1 MGSFGTENFRS
12 LIFFIFWL
20 FTEFSRLRDRGVV
33 RHLASERHAR
43 RSICRSSA
51 TRLLQQARR
60 TASHAGRPCAGFGNL
75 VEAPALRI
83 VDLARPL
90 GYHDGFRRLAS
101 VRLIG
106 PQGSGEARLAVQ
118 HFTQRV
124 GTSTTHHV
132 VLPNPRRRLQGRA
145 LTRLTMSRRF
155 GRTKREEVDAM
166 QVKETVAYVLNHEF
180 QISVPASDLDA
191 KADARLVDLKDK
203 VRLNGFR
210 PGKVPVS
217 HLKKVYG
224 RSVMAET
231 VEQTIRDTNS
241 QIFSERGFRL
251 ATEPKVTMPTEE
263 KAVEDILTGKSDLTY
278 TVAIEVVPAI
288 QLADFKSFSVE
299 KPVADVT
306 DADVDE
312 AIKRIADQNRGYTA
326 KAEGAK
332 AETGDRVTISFKG
345 TIDGTPF
352 DGGTGENIQVV
363 IGAGQ
368 FIPGFE
374 EQLVGIA
381 AGETRNLKVS
391 FPKNYM
397 SEKLA
402 GQPAEFETTATAIEA
417 PQGVEINDEFA
428 KTLGLESLDKLK
440 QAARERLTAE
450 YAGATRQR
458 VKRTLLDR
466 LDEAHQFE
474 APPTL
479 IDEEF
484 NLMWNSIKAEM
495 ESGGKTFADENT
507 TEEASQEEYR
517 KIADRRVRLGLVLS
531 EIGEK
536 NKITV
541 TDDEVSRAVI
551 ERARQ
556 MPGREKEV
564 WDYYRSNA
572 NALAQLRA
580 PIYEDKVVDFILELA
595 NVTEKK
601 VTREDLFKDDEA
613 EKSAA

>member
-1 MGSFGTENFRS
+1 
-12 LIFFIFWL
+12 
-20 FTEFSRLRDRGVV
+20 
-33 RHLASERHAR
+33 
-43 RSICRSSA
+43 
-51 TRLLQQARR
+51 
-60 TASHAGRPCAGFGNL
+60 
-75 VEAPALRI
+75 
-83 VDLARPL
+83 
-90 GYHDGFRRLAS
+90 
-101 VRLIG
+101 
-106 PQGSGEARLAVQ
+106 
-118 HFTQRV
+118 
-124 GTSTTHHV
+124 
-132 VLPNPRRRLQGRA
+132 
-145 LTRLTMSRRF
+145 MSRRL
-155 GRTKREEVDAM
+155 TPDESEKKIDAM
-166 QVKETVAYVLNHEF
+166 QVTETLVEGLKHEF

-191 KADARLVDLKDK
+191 KADVRLVELKDK

-231 VEQTIRDTNS
+231 IDQTIRDTNS
-241 QIFSERGFRL
+241 QIFTERGFRL
-251 ATEPKVTMPTEE
+251 ATEPKVTMPTEQ

-278 TVAIEVVPAI
+278 TVSIEVVPTIA
-288 QLADFKSFSVE
+288 LADFKSFTVE
-299 KPVADVT
+299 KPVVEVT

-312 AIKRIADQNRGYTA
+312 AIKRIADQNRTFAAKGDDA
-326 KAEGAK
+326 KAEN
-332 AETGDRVTISFKG
+332 GDRVTISFKG

-352 DGGTGENIQVV
+352 DGGTSENIQVT
-363 IGAGQ
+363 IGSNT

-374 EQLVGIA
+374 EQLLGIA
-381 AGETRNLKVS
+381 AGETRVLKVS
-391 FPKNYM
+391 FPKNYA

-402 GQPAEFETTATAIEA
+402 GQPAEFETTATLIEA
-417 PQGVEINDEFA
+417 PQDARIDDEFA

-440 QAARERLTAE
+440 DAARERLVAE
-450 YAGATRQR
+450 FAGATRQR
-458 VKRTLLDR
+458 VKRMLLDR
-466 LDEAHQFE
+466 LDESHRFE
-474 APPTL
+474 APPSL
-479 IDEEF
+479 VEEEF

-495 ESGGKTFADENT
+495 ESGGKTFADEDT
-507 TEEASQEEYR
+507 TEEAAKEEYH

-564 WDYYRSNA
+564 WDYYRNNN

-601 VTREDLFKDDEA
+601 VTREDLYKDDEA

>member
-1 MGSFGTENFRS
+1 
-12 LIFFIFWL
+12 
-20 FTEFSRLRDRGVV
+20 
-33 RHLASERHAR
+33 
-43 RSICRSSA
+43 
-51 TRLLQQARR
+51 
-60 TASHAGRPCAGFGNL
+60 
-75 VEAPALRI
+75 
-83 VDLARPL
+83 
-90 GYHDGFRRLAS
+90 
-101 VRLIG
+101 
-106 PQGSGEARLAVQ
+106 
-118 HFTQRV
+118 
-124 GTSTTHHV
+124 
-132 VLPNPRRRLQGRA
+132 
-145 LTRLTMSRRF
+145 
-155 GRTKREEVDAM
+155 M
-166 QVKETVAYVLNHEF
+166 QVTETLAEGLKHEF

-191 KADARLVDLKDK
+191 KAGARLVDLKEK

-231 VEQTIRDTNS
+231 IDQTIRDTNS
-241 QIFSERGFRL
+241 QIFTERGFRL
-251 ATEPKVTMPTEE
+251 ATQPKITMPTAESE
-263 KAVEDILTGKSDLTY
+263 VDDILAGKSDLTY
-278 TVAIEVVPAI
+278 TVSIEVVPAI
-288 QLADFKSFSVE
+288 QLADFKSFTVE
-299 KPVADVT
+299 KPVAEVSDT
-306 DADVDE
+306 DVDE
-312 AIKRIADQNRGYTA
+312 AIKRIADQNRAFAA
-326 KAEGAK
+326 KGEGAK
-332 AETGDRVTISFKG
+332 AETGDRITISFKG
-345 TIDGTPF
+345 SIDGTPF

-374 EQLVGIA
+374 EQLLGIA

-391 FPKNYM
+391 FPKNYS

-417 PQGVEINDEFA
+417 PQDTVIDDEFA

-440 QAARERLTAE
+440 EAARERLAAE
-450 YAGATRQR
+450 FAGATRQR
-458 VKRTLLDR
+458 VKRLLLDR
-466 LDEAHQFE
+466 LDDSHRFE
-474 APPTL
+474 APPSL
-479 IDEEF
+479 VEEEF
-484 NLMWNSIKAEM
+484 NLMWTSIKAEM
-495 ESGGKTFADENT
+495 ESGGKSFADEDT
-507 TEEASQEEYR
+507 TEEAAREEYR

-531 EIGEK
+531 EIGER

-601 VTREDLFKDDEA
+601 VTREDLYKDEEDA

>member
-1 MGSFGTENFRS
+1 M
-12 LIFFIFWL
+12 
-20 FTEFSRLRDRGVV
+20 
-33 RHLASERHAR
+33 
-43 RSICRSSA
+43 
-51 TRLLQQARR
+51 
-60 TASHAGRPCAGFGNL
+60 
-75 VEAPALRI
+75 
-83 VDLARPL
+83 
-90 GYHDGFRRLAS
+90 
-101 VRLIG
+101 
-106 PQGSGEARLAVQ
+106 
-118 HFTQRV
+118 
-124 GTSTTHHV
+124 
-132 VLPNPRRRLQGRA
+132 
-145 LTRLTMSRRF
+145 
-155 GRTKREEVDAM
+155 DAM
-166 QVKETVAYVLNHEF
+166 QVTETLTEGLKHEF

-191 KADARLVDLKDK
+191 KADAKLVDLKGK

-231 VEQTIRDTNS
+231 IDQTIRDTNT
-241 QIFSERGFRL
+241 QIFTERGFRL
-251 ATEPKVTMPTEE
+251 ATEPKITMPTEE
-263 KAVEDILTGKSDLTY
+263 KEVENILSGKSDLTY
-278 TVAIEVVPAI
+278 TVSIEVVPAI
-288 QLADFKSFSVE
+288 ALADFKSFTVE
-299 KPVADVT
+299 KPIVDVT

-312 AIKRIADQNRGYTA
+312 AIKRIADQNRPYAA
-326 KAEGAK
+326 KDEGAK

-345 TIDGTPF
+345 SIDGVPF

-363 IGAGQ
+363 IGTGQ

-374 EQLVGIA
+374 EQLIGIGS
-381 AGETRNLKVS
+381 GETRTLKVS
-391 FPKNYM
+391 FPKNYA

-402 GQPAEFETTATAIEA
+402 GQPAEFETTATLIEA
-417 PQGVEINDEFA
+417 PQDTRIDDEFA

-440 QAARERLTAE
+440 EAARERLTAE
-450 YAGATRQR
+450 FAGATRQK

-466 LDEAHQFE
+466 LDEAHRFE
-474 APPTL
+474 APPSL
-479 IDEEF
+479 IEEEF

-495 ESGGKTFADENT
+495 ESSGKTFADEDT
-507 TEEASQEEYR
+507 TEEAAKEEYR

-564 WDYYRSNA
+564 WDYYRNNA

-601 VTREDLFKDDEA
+601 VTREDLYKDDEA
-613 EKSAA
+613 EQSAA

>member
-1 MGSFGTENFRS
+1 MQVTE
-12 LIFFIFWL
+12 
-20 FTEFSRLRDRGVV
+20 T
-33 RHLASERHAR
+33 
-43 RSICRSSA
+43 
-51 TRLLQQARR
+51 
-60 TASHAGRPCAGFGNL
+60 L
-75 VEAPALRI
+75 VEGL
-83 VDLARPL
+83 
-90 GYHDGFRRLAS
+90 
-101 VRLIG
+101 
-106 PQGSGEARLAVQ
+106 
-118 HFTQRV
+118 
-124 GTSTTHHV
+124 
-132 VLPNPRRRLQGRA
+132 
-145 LTRLTMSRRF
+145 
-155 GRTKREEVDAM
+155 K
-166 QVKETVAYVLNHEF
+166 HEF

-191 KADARLVDLKDK
+191 KAGARLVDLKDK

-231 VEQTIRDTNS
+231 IDQTIRDTNS
-241 QIFSERGFRL
+241 QIFTERGFRL

-278 TVAIEVVPAI
+278 TVSIEVVPSIA
-288 QLADFKSFSVE
+288 LADFKSFTVE
-299 KPVADVT
+299 KPVAEVT
-306 DADVDE
+306 DTDVGD
-312 AIKRIADQNRGYTA
+312 AIKRIADQNRAYAA

-352 DGGTGENIQVV
+352 DGGTGEGIQVT
-363 IGAGQ
+363 IGSNT

-381 AGETRNLKVS
+381 TGETRTLKVP
-391 FPKNYM
+391 FPKNYAN
-397 SEKLA
+397 EKLA
-402 GQPAEFETTATAIEA
+402 GQPAEFETTATLIEA
-417 PQGVEINDEFA
+417 PQETEINDEFA

-440 QAARERLTAE
+440 EAARERLSAE
-450 YAGATRQR
+450 FAGATRQR
-458 VKRTLLDR
+458 VKRLLLDR
-466 LDEAHQFE
+466 LDDAHRFE
-474 APPTL
+474 APPSL
-479 IDEEF
+479 VEEEF

-495 ESGGKTFADENT
+495 ESSGKTFADEDT
-507 TEEASQEEYR
+507 TEEDAKAEYH

-601 VTREDLFKDDEA
+601 VTREELYKEDET

>member
-1 MGSFGTENFRS
+1 
-12 LIFFIFWL
+12 
-20 FTEFSRLRDRGVV
+20 
-33 RHLASERHAR
+33 
-43 RSICRSSA
+43 
-51 TRLLQQARR
+51 
-60 TASHAGRPCAGFGNL
+60 
-75 VEAPALRI
+75 
-83 VDLARPL
+83 
-90 GYHDGFRRLAS
+90 
-101 VRLIG
+101 
-106 PQGSGEARLAVQ
+106 
-118 HFTQRV
+118 
-124 GTSTTHHV
+124 
-132 VLPNPRRRLQGRA
+132 
-145 LTRLTMSRRF
+145 
-155 GRTKREEVDAM
+155 M
-166 QVKETVAYVLNHEF
+166 QVTETLAEGLKHEF

-231 VEQTIRDTNS
+231 IDQTIRDTNS
-241 QIFSERGFRL
+241 QIFTERGFRL
-251 ATEPKVTMPTEE
+251 ATEPKITMPTEE
-263 KAVEDILTGKSDLTY
+263 KDVEEILSGKSDLTY
-278 TVAIEVVPAI
+278 TVSVEVVPAI
-288 QLADFKSFSVE
+288 QLADFKTFTVE

-312 AIKRIADQNRGYTA
+312 AIKRIADQNRAYVA
-326 KAEGAK
+326 KGEGAK
-332 AETGDRVTISFKG
+332 AESGDRVTVSFKG

-363 IGAGQ
+363 IGSNT

-374 EQLVGIA
+374 EQLLGMA
-381 AGETRNLKVS
+381 AGETRTLKVS
-391 FPKNYM
+391 FPKNYTNL
-397 SEKLA
+397 ELA
-402 GQPAEFETTATAIEA
+402 GKPAEFETIASQIEA
-417 PQGVEINDEFA
+417 PQDTEINDDFA

-440 QAARERLTAE
+440 EAARARLSAE

-458 VKRTLLDR
+458 VKRMLLDR
-466 LDEAHQFE
+466 LDETHRFE
-474 APPTL
+474 APPSL
-479 IDEEF
+479 VEEEF
-484 NLMWNSIKAEM
+484 RLMWNSIKAEM
-495 ESGGKTFADENT
+495 ESSGKTFADEDT
-507 TEEASQEEYR
+507 TEEAAQEEYR

-541 TDDEVSRAVI
+541 TDDEVSRALI

-564 WDYYRSNA
+564 WDYYRNNP

-601 VTREDLFKDDEA
+601 VTREDLYKDEEP